1 MITNAARHTP
11 LMVFASPMR
20 QRILAQRE
28 AHGKRNDVLFVE
40 KHHLFVVVEVGT
52 DEGVAALDVFV
63 EVGQSAFL
71 EHP

>member
-1 MITNAARHTP
+1 
-11 LMVFASPMR
+11 MR